1 MVGSGRLVDTH
12 KTVTNSM
19 KFLSIESD
27 KRAVATITF
36 NRPEA
41 FNAMNRQF
49 MDELLAALQEL
60 SGTVRVL
67 VLAANGKHFC
77 AGADVNWMR
86 DSSKLTEQENQDDA
100 HALADMLFAL
110 NTFPSPTIAKIQG
123 VALGGGTGIVSCCDI
138 AVAAEDA
145 RFALS
150 EARLGLIPAT
160 ISPYVLEAIGARAA
174 RRYFLTAEQFA
185 AAQALRAGLIHEIC
199 TYDELADRIE
209 QIIEG
214 CLLSGPKAQTA
225 AKQLIADVT
234 GAKND
239 AALRQQLA
247 SRLASIRA
255 GQEAQEGLGAFLEK
269 RKPSW
274 APR

>member
-1 MVGSGRLVDTH
+1 
-12 KTVTNSM
+12 M
-19 KFLSIESD
+19 KYLSIEND
-27 KRAVATITF
+27 KREVATITF

-60 SGTVRVL
+60 SGTARVL
-67 VLAANGKHFC
+67 VLTANGKHFC

-86 DSSKLTEQENQDDA
+86 DSVKLTEQENQDDA

-110 NTFPSPTIAKIQG
+110 NTFPSPTVAKIQG

-138 AVAAEDA
+138 AIATEDA

-160 ISPYVLEAIGARAA
+160 ISPYVLAAISSRAA
-174 RRYFLTAEQFA
+174 RRYFLTAEQFT
-185 AAQALRAGLIHEIC
+185 AAQALHIGLIHETC
-199 TYDELADRIE
+199 ASDQLSDRVEKIVNE
-209 QIIEG
+209 
-214 CLLSGPKAQTA
+214 CLLSGPQAQTA

-239 AALRQQLA
+239 VALRQQLA
-247 SRLASIRA
+247 SRLASVRA
-255 GQEAQEGLGAFLEK
+255 GQEAQEGLSAFLEK
-269 RKPSW
+269 RQPNW
-274 APR
+274 APDRL